1 MAEDQI
7 SSARAN
13 ARDAIA
19 CPGLSPPPWPSR
31 HACRAGCPGPGCP
44 PGTDQARQP
53 NPAWADVMTGPA
65 KTSSSRKET

>member
-19 CPGLSPPPWPSR
+19 GPELPPPPWARPLR
-31 HACRAGCPGPGCP
+31 LPGRLPRTRPPAGHG
-44 PGTDQARQP
+44 QARQAA
-53 NPAWADVMTGPA
+53 PARAGVMTGPA